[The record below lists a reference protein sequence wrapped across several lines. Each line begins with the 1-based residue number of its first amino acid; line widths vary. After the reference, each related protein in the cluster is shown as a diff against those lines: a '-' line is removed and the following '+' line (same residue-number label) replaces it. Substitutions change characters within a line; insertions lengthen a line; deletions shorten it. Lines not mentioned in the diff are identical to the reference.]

1 MCFKQHMLRQSPT
14 SSLSSDLSIIS
25 FSGSNM
31 FKSCLHGL
39 LVPDDFSC
47 PEVRIIS
54 WFQVCYLVIFS
65 SFQSPN
71 FLSVYDYTLCTSSSS
86 ATAQGIQGSM
96 EDVNLWKLQHRIRR
110 ILITILRRLDLD
122 DAVTFQ
128 RVEVRQVGFNGFRL
142 FFGRYPPSTK
152 KNMNGSSQG
161 EMSWAE
167 CIMCPF
173 FVRKIQDFGK
183 TSRVSLFWHIFSLKM
198 APRTVET
205 DIE

>member
-1 MCFKQHMLRQSPT
+1 
-14 SSLSSDLSIIS
+14 
-25 FSGSNM
+25 
-31 FKSCLHGL
+31 
-39 LVPDDFSC
+39 
-47 PEVRIIS
+47 
-54 WFQVCYLVIFS
+54 
-65 SFQSPN
+65 
-71 FLSVYDYTLCTSSSS
+71 
-86 ATAQGIQGSM
+86 M
-96 EDVNLWKLQHRIRR
+96 EDVNLRKLQHRIRR

>member
-1 MCFKQHMLRQSPT
+1 MFQSAHAAT
-14 SSLSSDLSIIS
+14 IS
-25 FSGSNM
+25 NELTFVGPFHHFIQP

-152 KNMNGSSQG
+152 K
-161 EMSWAE
+161 
-167 CIMCPF
+167 I
-173 FVRKIQDFGK
+173 
-183 TSRVSLFWHIFSLKM
+183 
-198 APRTVET
+198 
-205 DIE
+205 